1 MAENRERKNK
11 RVDDLKKALESG
23 GRVLPN
29 NFEAEQAVLG
39 CALIDSEICLN
50 IIGRLEE
57 IDFYNE
63 THKNIF
69 RAIRDLQKD
78 SITADFVSVSDYL
91 EKKGLINSV
100 GGISY
105 ITSLTNVVPSAAGY
119 SHYVEIVKRD
129 SILRQVIITCGDTIT
144 KAYDKDSDETIS
156 T

>member
-1 MAENRERKNK
+1 MAETRERKNK
-11 RVDDLKKALESG
+11 RVEDLKKALESG

-57 IDFYNE
+57 TDFYNE

-69 RAIRDLQKD
+69 KAIKDLQKN
-78 SITADFVSVSDYL
+78 SIAVDFVSVSDYL
-91 EKKGLINSV
+91 DSKGLISSA

-105 ITSLTNVVPSAAGY
+105 ITSLTNIVPSAAGY
-119 SHYVEIVKRD
+119 SHYVDIVGVAR
-129 SILRQVIITCGDTIT
+129 RV
-144 KAYDKDSDETIS
+144 
-156 T
+156 